1 MPTSLPIFPSSL
13 GTQMKKPESI
23 FLLDAFA
30 TEKSNVL
37 RTKPCRKDAAGKE
50 EPPVSSFPWHC
61 TGEPPVLPISMTHCT
76 ESTCQ
81 KPQGLT
87 AKTLVLFPSEY
98 STEK

>member
-1 MPTSLPIFPSSL
+1 MPPSLPIFPSSL

-50 EPPVSSFPWHC
+50 EPPESSFPC
-61 TGEPPVLPISMTHCT
+61 TAQVSPQSFLPAW
-76 ESTCQ
+76 
-81 KPQGLT
+81 LT
-87 AKTLVLFPSEY
+87 AQRAPAKNL
-98 STEK
+98 KG